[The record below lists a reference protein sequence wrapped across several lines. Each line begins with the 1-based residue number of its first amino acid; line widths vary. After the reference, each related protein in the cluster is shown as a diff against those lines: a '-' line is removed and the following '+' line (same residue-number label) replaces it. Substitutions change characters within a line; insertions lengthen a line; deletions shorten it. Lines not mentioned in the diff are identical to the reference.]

1 VANASRIVVV
11 ILIMGVAGAGKS
23 TIGRGLADE
32 LGWPFV
38 DGDNFH
44 PPENIA
50 KMRQGHALTDADR
63 APWLERLHAA
73 IVEWVRKDESAVLA
87 CSVLKAGYRA
97 RVEADCEPHIRLV
110 YLKGQKDLFRERIVH
125 RTDHFM
131 RQELLDSQFAILEEP
146 TDALVVDAALSP
158 ADIVRQI
165 RDGLGL

>member
-1 VANASRIVVV
+1 MANANRIVVV

-23 TIGRGLADE
+23 TIGRRLAGE
-32 LGWPFV
+32 LGWPFF
-38 DGDNFH
+38 DGDDFH
-44 PPENIA
+44 PPGNVA

-63 APWLERLHAA
+63 APWLETLHAA
-73 IVEWVRKDESAVLA
+73 ILEWVGKDQSAVLA
-87 CSVLKAGYRA
+87 CSVLTADYRA
-97 RVEADCEPHIRLV
+97 RVEADCKQHIRLV
-110 YLKGQKDLFRERIVH
+110 YLKGQKNLFRERIVH

-146 TDALVVDAALSP
+146 ADALVIDAARSP